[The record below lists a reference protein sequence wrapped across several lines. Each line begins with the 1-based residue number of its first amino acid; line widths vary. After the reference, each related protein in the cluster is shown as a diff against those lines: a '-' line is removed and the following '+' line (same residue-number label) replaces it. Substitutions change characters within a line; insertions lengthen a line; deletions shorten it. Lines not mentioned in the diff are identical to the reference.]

1 MHYFGNGSKF
11 QFLGNLQQ
19 LLFAKNRNMSPEFLM
34 LFFFIE
40 KGLIRR
46 KNHIKSEFGCFNK
59 FYFIIVN

>member
-46 KNHIKSEFGCFNK
+46 KNHIKSECGCFNN